1 MPKNLVDGSKE
12 IIMKLNFFT
21 ERGFVEDQKGWDE
34 KLSPILDVTE
44 ILLQLIPC
52 LINKDQIKTMSD
64 DLDQEMDFKVL
75 RMKFA
80 RLLQLFVELTDQIT
94 EVSGGTK
101 FDDELNDFRNE
112 LNKRNESNF
121 NALNIGKQQLEDTE
135 NSISVFKDQKKDLEC
150 LHAEILGKAKQLE
163 LLKDELTHLLEIDN
177 SLQIRISVLLNQVP
191 PTNSGIME
199 ENGD

>member
-64 DLDQEMDFKVL
+64 DPDQEMDFKVL

-80 RLLQLFVELTDQIT
+80 RLLQLFVELSDQIT

-112 LNKRNESNF
+112 LTKRNESNF
-121 NALNIGKQQLEDTE
+121 NALMIGKKQLEEAE
-135 NSISVFKDQKKDLEC
+135 NSISVFKDQKLNLES
-150 LHAEILGKAKQLE
+150 LHTEILRKSKQLE
-163 LLKDELTHLLEIDN
+163 SLKDELTHLLKTDT
-177 SLQIRISVLLNQVP
+177 SLQTRISDLLNQVP
-191 PTNSGIME
+191 LKDNSTMIDN
-199 ENGD
+199 EN

>member
-34 KLSPILDVTE
+34 KLNPILDVME

-52 LINKDQIKTMSD
+52 LINKDQIKTISD
-64 DLDQEMDFKVL
+64 DPDQEMDFKVL
-75 RMKFA
+75 RMKIS
-80 RLLQLFVELTDQIT
+80 RLLHLFVELTDQIT

-112 LNKRNESNF
+112 LTKRNESNF
-121 NALNIGKQQLEDTE
+121 NALMIGKKQLEETE
-135 NSISVFKDQKKDLEC
+135 NSISVFKDQKLNLEA
-150 LHAEILGKAKQLE
+150 LHAEILRKSKQLE
-163 LLKDELTHLLEIDN
+163 SLKDELTDLLEIDT
-177 SLQIRISVLLNQVP
+177 SLQTRISELLNQVP
-191 PTNSGIME
+191 LKDNSTMIDN
-199 ENGD
+199 EN